1 MLFYQGFYEMRKD
14 GGADYALVRGL
25 TRGLDLLKALNSQE
39 GGRSTLAQLAEV
51 TGLHRTTVRRLLETL
66 IAEGY
71 VRRSASDDR
80 YCLALNVRSLAEGFR
95 DEDWV
100 SSIAAPALSELLQTV
115 VWPSDLT
122 TPQGAALII
131 RESTHRFSPLSFHRA
146 MVGQTIPML
155 LTAAGRAYFAHCPD
169 EQREQI
175 LHVLRAGD
183 SAEASLAADARF
195 VAGIVSRTRELG
207 YGSNDGEWTSQRK
220 VGAIAVPIRPGGLP
234 VAAVNIVYLNKLLTL
249 KEAERRFLPALQ
261 RAAKRIEDQ
270 LSGRPE
276 TLTGAWPG
284 A

>member
-1 MLFYQGFYEMRKD
+1 MRKD

-71 VRRSASDDR
+71 VRRSESDDR

-155 LTAAGRAYFAHCPD
+155 LTAAGRAYFAHCPE
-169 EQREQI
+169 EQQEQI

-183 SAEASLAADARF
+183 GAEASLGGPRALRRRHRVAHPGARLRQQRRRMDIPAQGGRDRGADPAGRAGGGCGEHRLSQQAADPQ
-195 VAGIVSRTRELG
+195 GSRT
-207 YGSNDGEWTSQRK
+207 
-220 VGAIAVPIRPGGLP
+220 P
-234 VAAVNIVYLNKLLTL
+234 
-249 KEAERRFLPALQ
+249 LPAGP
-261 RAAKRIEDQ
+261 AAGGEA
-270 LSGRPE
+270 GR
-276 TLTGAWPG
+276 GSAVG
-284 A
+284 